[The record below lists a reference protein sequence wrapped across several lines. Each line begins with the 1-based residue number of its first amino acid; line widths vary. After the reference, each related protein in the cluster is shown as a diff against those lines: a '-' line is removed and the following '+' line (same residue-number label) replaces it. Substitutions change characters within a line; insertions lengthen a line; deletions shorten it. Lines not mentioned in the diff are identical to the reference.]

1 MRTRDAPARDGRE
14 PGPRDDAPARRAT
27 TPAVERLLVLQGAA
41 GNRALG
47 RVLAREVKAPSSA
60 DAADFN
66 PDALV
71 NDLRRAIDQ
80 SDVEVDGFTGDSGW
94 TRQPILVRS
103 IHAEAVVSALEN
115 RTPAQIERISSLYS
129 QLETGGKRTLEE
141 DLFGNGESGYPSVLT
156 RRPAWNA
163 RIRGLMKGVR
173 AEKEGGAATDGRVEA
188 DAGELGRLL
197 DGDVDEADRER
208 VYALHR
214 RPPADMDRVYSAYER
229 TFGKSLDDVLN
240 AKLPKPG
247 HRNRVL
253 QLRLGNTAM
262 ADAIAIEEK
271 RLRIEA
277 LEKQQQQFRYDPWGT
292 GAKSAAAERTKL
304 VAGIEGI
311 LEMNRQEAIAD
322 PANARLTADQAATA
336 RMDAILDLTEKETG
350 ESVGQRLYATLGPV
364 QGIIVAK
371 TISGS
376 LVDSAAYEL
385 VRMEAEDTTS
395 TAKITPLLKGFRPQA
410 QHDVMARAGDPATP
424 EAERLA
430 LIEPR
435 SLQATIDAQAKQYTQ
450 AFVERYE
457 ALKPANGR
465 TWQQIVDSADSY
477 NTDLMTALQKGG
489 GRIADIDELD
499 IAIRKKDKPAVTAVL
514 KRQPHQEAITALEQ
528 AYEQKR
534 GVTLE
539 KVLFGIFGD
548 DPEKARYFGPKY
560 VGALLG
566 GRDAGHAREAL
577 AKPSRAALGGQEEV
591 DWIAKHGR
599 AEVDITEANSGA
611 MGSLR
616 EIGDDPETQV
626 IMNESARRLEALKA
640 EWDRNDPGGRPRG
653 VILAEMKRVRA
664 ALTGDATAYEEEN
677 ARMVEQLRSAISL
690 AVQVALAVA
699 LPGVGGGF
707 LAATA
712 LNIGATVAANAIIWG
727 DDYTLDRF
735 TGDVLGGVTG
745 ALGGKFGEEIV
756 GAVGRQVAGRA
767 ASGTV
772 QAAETVG
779 VGLGMAK
786 QAGQAAAMADEASL
800 ALKVAMEGGN
810 MVGGAALTTAVTGQ
824 DQFTLE
830 SFGQGIVMNQLGKIR
845 APKPGGGRSAAPDA
859 PAPAAPD
866 APVARPTGDV
876 PVAVP
881 DAPAPVPA
889 APDPVPAA
897 TPRATPEPPAPSPA
911 PGAEAAP
918 ARPEAGPART
928 EARALAN
935 AMEQNAAH
943 WPGMTVPQQLD
954 SLARVSEGVLAPQ
967 GIPPVRVSAGE
978 GIASDHAQFDF
989 REWAVRVSPDDLG
1002 ATNLDP
1008 AQVEAR
1014 AGLLRHELDH
1024 TAQWWD
1030 MALLRAS
1037 QGRDADGI
1045 RQDMGIPLDIA
1056 RQAEA
1061 AARSGG
1067 PLPADRAQAAQT
1079 FYDSVYGTR
1088 KGHRDSTYKE
1098 MDSFEAQVAMID
1110 AEIAAQAKAGA
1121 VDPQLLNMRDMA
1133 QEQLALH
1140 DAAYRGLPE
1149 EVRAYDTGGR
1159 QSGEARVMEAERQA
1173 DLADI
1178 ALEEVRRWE
1187 RDVQDRLVDQ
1197 AIAGVEDPALL
1208 AEHQDALERVRILE
1222 ARAQV
1227 LAARRDAL
1235 IDETGGVAAPAAPD
1249 PAVAAAVQAAAAAD
1263 PSNAPAPGE
1272 APAAPRATSKPPPAP
1287 PAAPPPAQTA
1297 TLQEGLT
1304 AYRDQI
1310 RLTPLNECALVYNP
1324 ADGTYHLVRGGE
1336 DSIGIREL
1344 REQGM
1349 VLLRHSHPVVPGT
1362 DAAHVGDRFPS
1373 TDDAGLLALVTPPG
1387 QFRMEHVDF
1396 QVGGGE
1402 LGYTEFIIDK
1412 RNEGLIEVKIRMY
1425 IGGELV
1431 HHQEFPGLVEYQDF
1445 LGRTF
1450 DAPGQLPENSTLYDP
1465 DGPDDDDY

>member
-1 MRTRDAPARDGRE
+1 MRTRPAPARGDHE
-14 PGPRDDAPARRAT
+14 PGARDDATARQAA
-27 TPAVERLLVLQGAA
+27 PAVERVLMLQGAA

-47 RVLAREVKAPSSA
+47 RVLAREPAPPSSA

-66 PDALV
+66 PDAIV

-80 SDVEVDGFTGDSGW
+80 SDVEIDGFEGDSHW
-94 TRQPILVRS
+94 TRTPIFVRS
-103 IHAEAVVSALEN
+103 IHAEAVVTALDN
-115 RTPAQIERISSLYS
+115 RTTAQLQRIATLYS
-129 QLETGGKRTLEE
+129 QLETGGTRTLEE
-141 DLFGNGESGYPSVLT
+141 DLFGKGESGYPSVLT

-163 RIRGLMKGVR
+163 RIRGLMKGTR
-173 AEKEGGAATDGRVEA
+173 AEQAAPGGPAMDGRVEA
-188 DAGELGRLL
+188 DAAELGRVL
-197 DGDVDEADRER
+197 DGDVGEADRER

-214 RPPADMDRVYSAYER
+214 RPPADLDRVYAAYQR

-240 AKLPKPG
+240 AKMAKPA

-271 RLRIEA
+271 RLRIEE
-277 LEKQQQQFRYDPWGT
+277 LEKVKLDPWR
-292 GAKSAAAERTKL
+292 AQSAASERTKL

-322 PANARLTADQAATA
+322 PANARLTADQAVTA

-350 ESVGQRLYATLGPV
+350 QSVGQRLYATLGPV

-385 VRMEAEDTTS
+385 VRMEAERTTS
-395 TAKITPLLKGFRPQA
+395 TAKITPLLRGFRPQA
-410 QHDVMARAGDPATP
+410 QHDVMARAGNPETP

-430 LIEPR
+430 LIEPKA
-435 SLQATIDAQAKQYTQ
+435 LQAAIDAQAKAYTE
-450 AFVERYE
+450 AFVTRYE
-457 ALKPANGR
+457 ALKPSSGR
-465 TWQQIVDSADSY
+465 TWTQIVDSADSY
-477 NTDLMTALQKGG
+477 NTDLMNALQRGG
-489 GRIADIDELD
+489 GRIDDIDELD
-499 IAIRKKDKPAVTAVL
+499 IAIRKKDKPGVTAVL
-514 KRQPHQEAITALEQ
+514 KRQPHQEAITALKQ

-534 GVTLE
+534 GQPLE
-539 KVLFGIFGD
+539 KALFGIFGD
-548 DPEKARYFGPKY
+548 DPEKSRYFGPKY

-577 AKPSRAALGGQEEV
+577 AKPSKASLGGQDEV

-599 AEVDITEANSGA
+599 AEVDITEAESGA

-640 EWDRNDPGGRPRG
+640 EWDRNDPAGRPRG

-677 ARMVEQLRSAISL
+677 ARMVEQLRSAISM

-772 QAAETVG
+772 QAAEGVG

-786 QAGQAAAMADEASL
+786 QAGQAAAMADEASF
-800 ALKVAMEGGN
+800 ALKAAMEGGN
-810 MVGGAALTTAVTGQ
+810 VLGGAALTTAVTGEN
-824 DQFTLE
+824 QFTVQGL
-830 SFGQGIVMNQLGKIR
+830 GQSVAMNQLGKIR
-845 APKPGGGRSAAPDA
+845 APKARPAGASDGSPARPAGEAPPPVA
-859 PAPAAPD
+859 D
-866 APVARPTGDV
+866 APVP
-876 PVAVP
+876 VP
-881 DAPAPVPA
+881 DAPARAPAAPEPVGA
-889 APDPVPAA
+889 APDP
-897 TPRATPEPPAPSPA
+897 RATAAPPAPAEQA
-911 PGAEAAP
+911 PL
-918 ARPEAGPART
+918 RPEAGPART
-928 EARALAN
+928 EARGLAN

-954 SLARVSEGVLAPQ
+954 SLARISDGVLAPN
-967 GIPPVRVSAGE
+967 GIPPVRVAAGE
-978 GIASDHAQFDF
+978 GLPADHARFDY
-989 REWAVRVSPDDLG
+989 REWTVRVSPDDLG
-1002 ATNLDP
+1002 AVNLGPD
-1008 AQVEAR
+1008 QVEAR

-1030 MALLRAS
+1030 MALLRAG

-1045 RQDMGIPLDIA
+1045 RQDMGIPIDVA

-1061 AARSGG
+1061 AFRSGG
-1067 PLPADRAQAAQT
+1067 ALPADRAAAAQA
-1079 FYDSVYGTR
+1079 FYDSVYGT
-1088 KGHRDSTYKE
+1088 GSRDRNRTYRE
-1098 MDSFEAQVAMID
+1098 MDSYEAQVAMID
-1110 AEIAAQAKAGA
+1110 AEIAAQRKTGA
-1121 VDPQLLNMRDMA
+1121 VDPQLLNMREMA
-1133 QEQLALH
+1133 AEQLAIH

-1173 DLADI
+1173 DLADM
-1178 ALEEVRRWE
+1178 AVEEVRRWE
-1187 RDVQDRLVDQ
+1187 RDVQDRLADA

-1208 AEHQDALERVRILE
+1208 AEHHRALERVQILE

-1235 IDETGGVAAPAAPD
+1235 IDETRGVAAPAAPD
-1249 PAVAAAVQAAAAAD
+1249 PAVAAAAQAAVAAD
-1263 PSNAPAPGE
+1263 PSTVTPDE
-1272 APAAPRATSKPPPAP
+1272 APAIPRATNKPPPAP
-1287 PAAPPPAQTA
+1287 PAAPPPTQAA
-1297 TLQEGLT
+1297 TLQEGL
-1304 AYRDQI
+1304 AIYRDQI
-1310 RLTPLNECALVYNP
+1310 RATPLHECALVYDP
-1324 ADGTYHLVRGGE
+1324 ADGTYHLIRGGR
-1336 DSIGIREL
+1336 DSIGL
-1344 REQGM
+1344 RDVRAQGL
-1349 VLLRHSHPVVPGT
+1349 VVLRHSHPVVPGT
-1362 DAAHVGDRFPS
+1362 DAAHRGDRFPS
-1373 TDDAGLLALVTPPG
+1373 AEDAGELALVTPPG
-1387 QFRMEHVDF
+1387 QFRMEVVDF

-1402 LGYTEFIIDK
+1402 LGYTEFRIDK
-1412 RNEGLIEVKIRMY
+1412 RNGQVEVKIDMY

-1431 HHQEFPGLVEYQDF
+1431 HSQDFPDLYAYQDF
-1445 LGRTF
+1445 LGREF
-1450 DAPGQLPENSTLYDP
+1450 DAPGKLPEGSVLLDP
-1465 DGPDDDDY
+1465 GGPDDDDY